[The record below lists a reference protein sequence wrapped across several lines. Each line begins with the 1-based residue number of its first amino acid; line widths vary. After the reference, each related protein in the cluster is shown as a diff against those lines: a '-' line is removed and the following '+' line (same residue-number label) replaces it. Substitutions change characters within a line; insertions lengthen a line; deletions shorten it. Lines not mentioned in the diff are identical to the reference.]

1 MRFADIVGLDEAKHT
16 LVRAIQT
23 DHVAHAQ
30 LFLSNPGGGALAL
43 ALAYATLV
51 NCEAREPD
59 STDACGTCP
68 SCYKF
73 GKLLHPDLHFVFPT
87 ATTKKVAKREDAISQ
102 AFLPEWREFLLRGGG
117 LYASLSDWS
126 AAVGAENKQCIIPV
140 AEGRNIIRDLSLKA
154 FEARYKIMLI
164 WLPELMNVNA
174 ANAILKVLEEP
185 PEQTLFLM
193 ASQSLDSM
201 LPTILSRTQLVAVRP
216 FADPEVKQFLVKE
229 FALPETQAHDV
240 AVLADGSLGEA
251 RRLAEGAVDTSQE
264 RFRDWMRL
272 CFRMDV
278 GALVKEADKFNGLDK
293 EEQKG
298 LLQYSLTTLR
308 ESLLFRYAGEQLLR
322 LEASSLEFV
331 RNFSKVLNERNADQ
345 IAQKLNEAYAHI
357 ERNASP
363 RIVFLDL
370 SLQVAQ
376 LFKVK

>member
-1 MRFADIVGLDEAKHT
+1 MQFADIIGLTEIKQT
-16 LVRAIQT
+16 LVRAVQT
-23 DHVAHAQ
+23 GHVAHAQ
-30 LFLSNPGGGALAL
+30 LFLSKPGGGALAL

-51 NCEAREPD
+51 NCENLTPE

-68 SCYKF
+68 TCHKF
-73 GKLLHPDLHFVFPT
+73 KKLAHPDLHFVFPT
-87 ATTKKVAKREDAISQ
+87 ATTKKVAKREDAVSQ
-102 AFLPEWREFLLRGGG
+102 AFLVEWRAFLLQGGG
-117 LYASLSDWS
+117 LYAGLPNWA

-154 FEARYKIMLI
+154 FEANYKIMLI
-164 WLPELMNVNA
+164 WLPELMNASA

-193 ASQSLDSM
+193 VSQSLDSL

-216 FADPEVKQFLVKE
+216 FTDQEVKQYVVGAFG
-229 FALPETQAHDV
+229 LPEAQAHSL

-251 RRLAEGAVDTSQE
+251 RRLSNGGADTSQE

-278 GALVKEADKFNGLDK
+278 GTLVKEADKFNALDK

-298 LLQYSLTTLR
+298 LLLYGLTTLR
-308 ESLLFRYAGEQLLR
+308 ESLIYQHAGEALLR
-322 LEASSLEFV
+322 LEADSLDFV
-331 RNFSKVLNERNADQ
+331 RNFSKVLNDRNASS
-345 IAQKLNEAYAHI
+345 IAQKFSEAHAHI

-363 RIVFLDL
+363 KMVFLDL

-376 LFKVK
+376 LFRAK